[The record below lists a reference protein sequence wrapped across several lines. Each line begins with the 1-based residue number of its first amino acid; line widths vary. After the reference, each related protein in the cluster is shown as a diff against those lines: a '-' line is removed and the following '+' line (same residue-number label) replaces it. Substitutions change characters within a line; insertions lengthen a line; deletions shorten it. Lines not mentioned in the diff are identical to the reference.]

1 MTLPDTSF
9 EIRKL
14 SPRTIKLAASVMFS
28 HMFSHMFCRKISGT
42 RDISGRL
49 TLLSQQ
55 SSQRILRILRK
66 WSIPPLATGMTI
78 YTEIITFFLSLTVY
92 SLPSQSCSI
101 FEHGLSSKSER
112 ERNSITL
119 TELAVRFS
127 NTRLARVLDFR
138 TRSWKACAIFE
149 HAFWNKPEGA
159 SKSVIFLKPCTIFEH
174 TFRVW
179 CSIFDHQT
187 QMAVHIER
195 FLMVPVGNSNTS
207 LENRVRFSNTVLEFV
222 IENRAP

>member
-1 MTLPDTSF
+1 MKTSPPNTYIWTRTMTLPDTSF

-101 FEHGLSSKSER
+101 FEHQTR
-112 ERNSITL
+112 MTL
-119 TELAVRFS
+119 QIK
-127 NTRLARVLDFR
+127 RLLMMTAR
-138 TRSWKACAIFE
+138 
-149 HAFWNKPEGA
+149 
-159 SKSVIFLKPCTIFEH
+159 
-174 TFRVW
+174 
-179 CSIFDHQT
+179 
-187 QMAVHIER
+187 
-195 FLMVPVGNSNTS
+195 NSNTGS
-207 LENRVRFSNTVLEFV
+207 DNRVLFSNTVCQANLSVKE
-222 IENRAP
+222 ILSP